1 MPAYLKIMELFEKGD
16 KPLPPLADRIRPETL
31 EEFVGQTHILAPGKP
46 LYESIKGD
54 RVGSIILWGPPGSGK
69 TTLARIIARYSKAEF
84 QQYSAVTSGIK
95 QIKEVIG
102 HASQRLKLQG
112 QKTILFIDEI
122 HRFNKAQQD
131 AFLPHVEAGTISLIG
146 ATTENPSFEV
156 ISALLSRC
164 RVYTLNQLTIDDNK
178 TIIKRASTDKKR
190 GLGSHQII
198 FEGESL
204 DHLAGLASGD
214 ARVALNLLEFATD
227 TIEPD
232 KEGKCIFTIDILNE
246 AVQKK
251 SLMYDKHGD
260 QHFNLISALHKSL
273 RASDADASLYWLF
286 RMLTAGEDPLYII
299 RRMIRFAYEDIG
311 LADPRAQQIALSAK
325 DTYHFLGS
333 PEGEIA
339 LAQTAVY
346 LALAPKSNS
355 AYKAEKKTR
364 RVIEDNS
371 DYPAPLH
378 IRNAP
383 TALMKDLG
391 YGKGY
396 QYAHDHEDAFAY
408 MECLPE
414 ELVGRRFYLPSDR
427 GLEIKIKEKLEWW
440 LKKMAEGSREKND

>member
-1 MPAYLKIMELFEKGD
+1 MELFEKSD
-16 KPLPPLADRIRPETL
+16 KPQSPLADRLRPETL
-31 EEFVGQTHILAPGKP
+31 DEFVGQIHILAPNKP
-46 LYESIKGD
+46 LYESIKAD
-54 RVGSIILWGPPGSGK
+54 KVGSIILWGPPGSGK
-69 TTLARIIARYSKAEF
+69 TTLARLIAAYSKAEF
-84 QQYSAVTSGIK
+84 QPYSAVTSGIK

-112 QKTILFIDEI
+112 QKTIMFIDEI

-131 AFLPHVEAGTISLIG
+131 AFLPHVEAGTIILIG

-164 RVYTLNQLTIDDNK
+164 RVYTLNQLAVEDIK
-178 TIIKRASTDKKR
+178 TIIKRAATDKKR
-190 GLGSHQII
+190 GLGAKQII
-198 FEGESL
+198 FESECL

-214 ARVALNLLEFATD
+214 ARVALNLLEFAAD
-227 TIEPD
+227 TIKPD
-232 KEGKCIFTIDILNE
+232 DKGRLVFTIKVLNE

-251 SLMYDKHGD
+251 SLLYDKHGD
-260 QHFNLISALHKSL
+260 QHFNLISSLHKSL
-273 RASDADASLYWLF
+273 RASDVDASLYWLF

-299 RRMIRFAYEDIG
+299 RRMVRFAYEDIG

-339 LAQTAVY
+339 LAQAAIY

-364 RVIEDNS
+364 QTIKDNP

-383 TALMKDLG
+383 TNLMKELD

-396 QYAHDHEDAFAY
+396 KYAHDYEDAFAY

-414 ELVGRRFYLPSDR
+414 EMVGKRFYFPSDR
-427 GLEIKIKEKLEWW
+427 GLEIKLKEKLEWW
-440 LKKMAEGSREKND
+440 LRKMAEERQGKNG